1 MSPGAASAAARGVVT
16 GAHPQQEEAAA
27 WGLPARGRWAARVAL
42 VAVAERMGLRLMAP
56 RRPPLWLATTG
67 RWVALLV
74 VALAGSAP

>member
-1 MSPGAASAAARGVVT
+1 MNPGAASAAALGVAT
-16 GAHPQQEEAAA
+16 GAHPPQEVAAA
-27 WGLPARGRWAARVAL
+27 WVWLARGLWAARVAL
-42 VAVAERMGLRLMAP
+42 VAVAERMGLRSMAP